1 MIKKLVHF
9 SDLHIRLFKDHDLYR
24 SILED
29 AINQWKETKPD
40 RIVFTGDL
48 VHSKNQMT
56 PELIEMVSW
65 ILKECSYIA
74 KTIIIPG
81 NHDFLVN
88 NIDRLDALSPIIE
101 SLNNNNIV
109 YYKDRGVYEDENVSW
124 CVYSQYQGNIPPD
137 ISEAKG
143 IKVGLF
149 HGPIQGMTTDLGY
162 DFGDHA
168 YDVEKFDGLDIV
180 LCGDIHKRQEFSF
193 KTGKG
198 YMIGSPIQ
206 QNIGESIRNHGFGT
220 YDFGTKEYI
229 YTDLEN
235 PKNFHSAPESLEQV
249 LPPPSLQSEWE
260 QQEQRR
266 KESLQ
271 KDLFCSKL
279 NYFTGRSFEKDVK
292 IKYKNPSVSRDII
305 PFELFINWDIPF
317 ILCEGPFDAIAIK
330 RNVIPLLGKNIQS
343 NLMKKIVMSS
353 VEKIYIALDKDAQ
366 KQALSFCERLM
377 NEGKEVYLVDMHDKD
392 PSELLSVCRVVVQ

>member
-9 SDLHIRLFKDHDLYR
+9 SDLHVKLFKDHDQYR
-24 SILED
+24 KILEN
-29 AINQWKETKPD
+29 AIEQWKKLKPC

-56 PELIEMVSW
+56 PELIEFVAW
-65 ILKECSYIA
+65 ILTECANIA

-88 NIDRLDALSPIIE
+88 NIDRLDALSPIID
-101 SLNNNNIV
+101 SLNNKNIV
-109 YYKDRGVYEDENVSW
+109 YYKDRGVYEDDNVSW

-137 ISEAKG
+137 ISESKG
-143 IKVGLF
+143 IRVGLF

-168 YDVEKFDGLDIV
+168 YDTEKFDGLEIV

-220 YDFGTKEYI
+220 YDFGTKEYT

-235 PKNFHSAPESLEQV
+235 PKPFLKFSI
-249 LPPPSLQSEWE
+249 
-260 QQEQRR
+260 
-266 KESLQ
+266 K
-271 KDLFCSKL
+271 
-279 NYFTGRSFEKDVK
+279 SFE
-292 IKYKNPSVSRDII
+292 DI
-305 PFELFINWDIPF
+305 EN
-317 ILCEGPFDAIAIK
+317 GT
-330 RNVIPLLGKNIQS
+330 
-343 NLMKKIVMSS
+343 
-353 VEKIYIALDKDAQ
+353 
-366 KQALSFCERLM
+366 
-377 NEGKEVYLVDMHDKD
+377 
-392 PSELLSVCRVVVQ
+392 ELLRNI

>member
-1 MIKKLVHF
+1 MIHINHRTKFTAEIKHNLMINKLVHF

-24 SILED
+24 KILED
-29 AINQWKETKPD
+29 AINQWRDIEPD

-88 NIDRLDALSPIIE
+88 NIDRLDALSPIID
-101 SLNNNNIV
+101 SLNNKNIV
-109 YYKDRGVYEDENVSW
+109 YYKDRGVYEDENISW
-124 CVYSQYQGNIPPD
+124 CVYSQYQGNIPPE

-220 YDFGTKEYI
+220 YDFGTKEYT

-235 PKNFHSAPESLEQV
+235 PKPFLKFSIKSFSDIENGTEV
-249 LPPPSLQSEWE
+249 L
-260 QQEQRR
+260 
-266 KESLQ
+266 
-271 KDLFCSKL
+271 
-279 NYFTGRSFEKDVK
+279 
-292 IKYKNPSVSRDII
+292 
-305 PFELFINWDIPF
+305 
-317 ILCEGPFDAIAIK
+317 
-330 RNVIPLLGKNIQS
+330 RNL
-343 NLMKKIVMSS
+343 
-353 VEKIYIALDKDAQ
+353 
-366 KQALSFCERLM
+366 
-377 NEGKEVYLVDMHDKD
+377 
-392 PSELLSVCRVVVQ
+392 